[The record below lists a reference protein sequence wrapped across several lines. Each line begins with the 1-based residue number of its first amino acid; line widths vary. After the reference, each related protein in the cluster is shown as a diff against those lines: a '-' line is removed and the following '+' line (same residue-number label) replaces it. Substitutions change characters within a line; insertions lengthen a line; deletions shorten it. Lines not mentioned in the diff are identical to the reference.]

1 MRSGSTSGRLDEP
14 VDQRLADRRPVLHR
28 EVDADHGRLVLAGAV
43 DRQHGDAAVE
53 EAVAVERDLD
63 LLEAV
68 HARDIDHHRDAAAL
82 VAGRQ
87 MEPGRDR
94 LVLERHPYRH
104 DVMIGERGVFGI
116 ALALLVVVGDVGLVV
131 LVIGPLRRAPV
142 HRGHEIVVA
151 RGDLVADLLGRLR
164 LGLAPACNRLEG
176 GTDIRHLLHALADAG
191 EVGVG
196 LVAARAVEIE
206 RARLVP
212 VDAVGADDVVD
223 EPALLLVAAHMR
235 LAALVEHGMRWLYH
249 VHHISPCR
257 FMCGESEI
265 PAA

>member
-1 MRSGSTSGRLDEP
+1 MRSGSTSGRLTSQSTSGLP
-14 VDQRLADRRPVLHR
+14 TAAQFSTR

-68 HARDIDHHRDAAAL
+68 HARDVDHHRDAAAL
-82 VAGRQ
+82 VARRQ

-104 DVMIGERGVFGI
+104 DVMIGERGVFRV

-142 HRGHEIVVA
+142 HRRHEIVVA
-151 RGDLVADLLGRLR
+151 RGDLVADLLGRLG
-164 LGLAPACNRLEG
+164 LGLAPARNRLESRA
-176 GTDIRHLLHALADAG
+176 DIRHLLHALADAG
-191 EVGVG
+191 EIGVG
-196 LVAARAVEIE
+196 LVAAGAVEIK

-235 LAALVEHGMRWLYH
+235 LAALVEHGMRWLDH

-265 PAA
+265 PTI